1 MEATISADKAFKE
14 AAGLAAR
21 GWKLVR
27 LHDVTESGRCTCG
40 KPDCPTPGKHPSAKF
55 GWQHQATDDEEAIAI
70 WFESDKPVNV
80 GVLLGAAS
88 GVIDVEFDSPEAEAV
103 LRKFGLDRIDT
114 PAYSS
119 GRGVHRIFRYE
130 PWMPDAGVVKID
142 GLEVRIGGGG
152 KASQSVI
159 PPSWHKTGKQY
170 SWLPGRSPEDVEP
183 ARLPEAFKAAIL
195 ADGKPGSGCVSR
207 AREAMAGQE
216 PIREGGRH
224 DFLLGVASDLAFN
237 ERNLD
242 AEGVEQRLFG
252 LVQGMNV
259 TRCSPPKGQDEVAR
273 IVADQIA
280 FYKESRAAGR
290 GDLRSDDPQARRIIT
305 ASKDRWV
312 TFGLENNGGRWS
324 PGQWRLV
331 VVHSDPRHYRLVIP
345 NPGGS
350 EPFAVTLTADE
361 YQNPDK
367 VARRVMEAT
376 GIINLLDPTR
386 AKWVKVWAGY
396 NLEERPGVW
405 VPVRGLQGQL
415 LDDDFRS
422 EEEAPPEQK
431 RHACLAAMLLDQF
444 SKQRESKDKT
454 DSKPSEGGTP
464 KWLFHNGLPE
474 IWFRHDVVWNEIQR
488 QHNIIVTPAERRDLE
503 GRVRRITGEDEFRA
517 AQPRIGLTRRRY
529 LRWHRGHLD
538 ALARLAGCE
547 EGA

>member
-1 MEATISADKAFKE
+1 MEATILNDRTFKG

-27 LHDVTESGRCTCG
+27 LYGVTADGRCTCG
-40 KPDCPTPGKHPSAKF
+40 KPGCATPGKHPE
-55 GWQHQATDDEEAIAI
+55 GGPEWQHRATDDEQTIAS
-70 WFESDKPVNV
+70 WFDSEEPVNI
-80 GVLLGAAS
+80 GVRLGAAS
-88 GVIDVEFDSPEAEAV
+88 GVVDVEFDSPEAEEV
-103 LRKFGLDRIDT
+103 LKRFGLDRIDT

-119 GRGVHRIFRYE
+119 GRGVHRLFRFE
-130 PWMPDAGVVKID
+130 SWLPDAGVVKVD
-142 GLEVRIGGGG
+142 GLEVRIGGGE
-152 KASQSVI
+152 KAIQSVI
-159 PPSWHKTGKQY
+159 PPSWHWSGKRYQ
-170 SWLPGRSPEDVEP
+170 WLPGRSPEDVEL
-183 ARLPEAFKAAIL
+183 ARLPEEFKGAIL
-195 ADGKPGSGCVSR
+195 ANGKPGSGCVQR

-224 DFLLGVASDLAFN
+224 DFLLGVASDLTFN

-259 TRCSPPKGQDEVAR
+259 TRCSPPKGQEEVAR

-290 GDLRSDDPQARRIIT
+290 GDLRSDDPKARQIVA

-345 NPGGS
+345 NPSGS

-386 AKWVKVWAGY
+386 AKWVKAWAGH
-396 NLEERPGVW
+396 NLEEKPGVW
-405 VPVRGLQGQL
+405 VPIRGLQGQL

-422 EEEAPPEQK
+422 EDVIRRA
-431 RHACLAAMLLDQF
+431 
-444 SKQRESKDKT
+444 KT
-454 DSKPSEGGTP
+454 DHSSAPKTGHRVGG
-464 KWLFHNGLPE
+464 
-474 IWFRHDVVWNEIQR
+474 
-488 QHNIIVTPAERRDLE
+488 
-503 GRVRRITGEDEFRA
+503 
-517 AQPRIGLTRRRY
+517 
-529 LRWHRGHLD
+529 
-538 ALARLAGCE
+538 
-547 EGA
+547 

>member
-1 MEATISADKAFKE
+1 MEATISKDRAFKE
-14 AAGLAAR
+14 AAGLAAK

-27 LHDVTESGRCTCG
+27 LFGVTAGGRCTCAN
-40 KPDCPTPGKHPSAKF
+40 PDCPTPGKHPEGGP
-55 GWQHQATDDEEAIAI
+55 GWPKRATDDEETIAS
-70 WFESDKPVNV
+70 WFDSDERVNI
-80 GVLLGAAS
+80 GVRLGATS
-88 GVIDVEFDSPEAEAV
+88 GVIDVEFDSHEAEQV
-103 LRKFGLDRIDT
+103 LKRFGLDRIDT

-119 GRGVHRIFRYE
+119 GRGVHRLFRFE
-130 PWMPDAGVVKID
+130 SWLPDAGVVKVD
-142 GLEVRIGGGG
+142 GLEVRIGGGEKG
-152 KASQSVI
+152 SQSVI
-159 PPSWHKTGKQY
+159 PPSWHWSGKRYQ
-170 SWLPGRSPEDVEP
+170 WLPGRSPEDVEP
-183 ARLPEAFKAAIL
+183 ARLPEAFKGAIL
-195 ADGKPGSGCVSR
+195 ANGKPGSGCVQR

-290 GDLRSDDPQARRIIT
+290 GDLRSDDPKARQIVA

-386 AKWVKVWAGY
+386 SKWVKAWAGHTP
-396 NLEERPGVW
+396 EEAERWQAVVATDAEKQQQAAVAAAAAEG
-405 VPVRGLQGQL
+405 GQEQQQGQAGFS
-415 LDDDFRS
+415 D
-422 EEEAPPEQK
+422 AY
-431 RHACLAAMLLDQF
+431 LAAMLLDQF
-444 SKQRESKDKT
+444 CKQRESKDKT

-503 GRVRRITGEDEFRA
+503 GRIRKITGEEVFRD
-517 AQPRIGLTRRRY
+517 AQPRIG
-529 LRWHRGHLD
+529 
-538 ALARLAGCE
+538 
-547 EGA
+547 